1 MNIGKSIKHGAAFT
15 VVALLL
21 LVLWGFWV
29 NQRIES
35 GESPFFFSEGSA
47 VAVSITCTLLALLAI
62 GGVVFIAIKA
72 FYAGLKEPE
81 PEVKSSDHGLP

>member
-1 MNIGKSIKHGAAFT
+1 MNIGKSIKHAAALT

-29 NQRIES
+29 GQRIER

-47 VAVSITCTLLALLAI
+47 DVVSITCTLLALLAI

-72 FYAGLKEPE
+72 FYAGLKEP
-81 PEVKSSDHGLP
+81 KSELKSADDKLP